1 MALWVLMGVAAVIFS
16 LLAGVMEGRGARRAQ
31 QRVLARTSTVLH
43 PLPLHG
49 YRRIRSAMPGRILHH
64 GGLFIAFL
72 AIAYAATILLRLLWR
87 ALIHWL

>member
-1 MALWVLMGVAAVIFS
+1 MALWVLMGVAALVFS
-16 LLAGVMEGRGARRAQ
+16 LLAGVIEERGARRTQ
-31 QRVLARTSTVLH
+31 QKVLARTSTVLH

-49 YRRIRSAMPGRILHH
+49 YRRVRSSMPGRVLHH

-72 AIAYAATILLRLLWR
+72 AIAYAATILLRLLRR